1 MIWRLASWRAL
12 PIIGASAL
20 VCAIIVFVV
29 VAPSPPFPPKGYGK
43 DLPPARLLG
52 DFYSYSTVET
62 VRSKVQARGLQW
74 NVLEE
79 PTSPRS
85 RAKPFYIAKVPN
97 FSHLGVTGDLSFF
110 FVRDRLMRIQFVPPD
125 PRAYWDALVR
135 AEQIQGVRSR
145 ANGEVVWAKLGD
157 VEVWLSV
164 LFPDARFV
172 GWRDERLQDEVN
184 YDYD

>member
-1 MIWRLASWRAL
+1 VRKSVLT
-12 PIIGASAL
+12 
-20 VCAIIVFVV
+20 VV
-29 VAPSPPFPPKGYGK
+29 AAVVMAAVVGLFLWIAPSPPFPPKGYGK
-43 DLPPARLLG
+43 DLPPARLLE

-62 VRSKVQARGLQW
+62 VRSKVRARGLEW

-79 PTSPRS
+79 PTSPPS

-110 FVRDRLMRIQFVPPD
+110 FVRDRLVRIQFVPPD
-125 PRAYWDALVR
+125 PRAYWDVLVR
-135 AEQIQGVRSR
+135 AEQIQGVSSR
-145 ANGEVVWAKLGD
+145 ANGQVVWVKLGD

-172 GWRDERLQDEVN
+172 GWRDERLSSEVN